1 MAPNY
6 LCATEQCCV
15 LIPLSHQ
22 EEGEDGREDEPRTL
36 RNALGLGGV
45 LAIFG
50 LVSTLLYYIVSEL
63 TPTKMGP
70 NSIFNRAFEAVQM
83 DPNIANHFG
92 TPLKA
97 YGRDGGHREGRRNFI
112 EHESFTSPV
121 DKSKRRRVRF
131 NLQVG

>member
-6 LCATEQCCV
+6 LCATEQCYV

-36 RNALGLGGV
+36 RNALEWGAG
-45 LAIFG
+45 LAILG
-50 LVSTLLYYIVSEL
+50 LVSMFLYYIVSEL

-97 YGRDGGHREGRRNFI
+97 YGRGGRRGSRRNFI
-112 EHESFTSPV
+112 EHEDFTSPV
-121 DKSKRRRVRF
+121 DKSKRCRVRF